1 MQDIIEPID
10 RELIEK
16 ELNDKVYV
24 RPTNNGGNKLFIVD
38 CHNAP
43 QTLREI
49 GRLRELS
56 FRQAGGGTGKDCD
69 LDEFDYGNSAY
80 KQLIV
85 WHPEDKEIIG
95 GYRFILTKD
104 ARQAD
109 GNYHLATT
117 EIYEFSEKMKNFYF
131 LKTIELGRSF
141 VQPKYQPSAENRKGL
156 FSLDNLWDGLGALII
171 NYPEV
176 EYFFGKVTMYTHFN
190 REARDL
196 ILTFMHHY
204 FPDNEDLIKVEN
216 PIGIQSDT
224 SEFKKSLEGKDY
236 KSGHIILN
244 TRVRELGENIPP
256 LFNSY
261 MNTSPTM
268 KTFPTCINSHFGDV
282 EETGIMVT
290 IKDIYESKKD
300 RHVSSYLKYLES
312 KASSK

>member
-1 MQDIIEPID
+1 MQEIIEPVS
-10 RELIEK
+10 RELIEQ
-16 ELNDKVYV
+16 ELNEKSFV
-24 RPTNNGGNKLFIVD
+24 RPTNNGGNKLYIID

-43 QTLREI
+43 NTLREI

-56 FRQAGGGTGKDCD
+56 FRMAGGGTGKDCD
-69 LDEFDYGNSAY
+69 LDEFDFGPSAY

-85 WHPEDKEIIG
+85 WHPDDREIIG
-95 GYRFILTKD
+95 GYRYILTKD

-109 GNYHLATT
+109 GSYHLATT
-117 EIYEFSEKMKNFYF
+117 EIYEFSERMKEFYF

-141 VQPKYQPSAENRKGL
+141 VQPKYQPSTENRKGL

-171 NYPEV
+171 NYPEM
-176 EYFFGKVTMYTHFN
+176 EYFFGKVTMYTHFD

-204 FPDNEDLIKVEN
+204 FPDHENLIKVEN
-216 PIGIQSDT
+216 PMPIVHDT
-224 SEFKKSLEGKDY
+224 SEFLASLQGLAYKEG
-236 KSGHIILN
+236 HHLLN
-244 TRVRELGENIPP
+244 ARVRELGENIPP

-300 RHVSSYLKYLES
+300 RHVSSYLRFLDS
-312 KASSK
+312 KLKS

>member
-1 MQDIIEPID
+1 MQEIIAPIERD
-10 RELIEK
+10 LIAA
-16 ELNDKVYV
+16 ELNSTTFI
-24 RPTNNGGNKLFIVD
+24 RPTNNGGNQLYIID
-38 CHNAP
+38 CHAAP
-43 QTLREI
+43 NTLREI

-56 FRQAGGGTGKDCD
+56 FRTAGGGTGKDCD
-69 LDEFDYGNSAY
+69 LDEFDFGDSAY

-85 WHPEDKEIIG
+85 WHPVDQEIIG

-104 ARQAD
+104 ARKAD

-117 EIYEFSEKMKNFYF
+117 EIYEFSERMKNFYF
-131 LKTIELGRSF
+131 MKTIELGRSF
-141 VQPKYQPSAENRKGL
+141 VQPKYQPNAENRKGL

-176 EYFFGKVTMYTHFN
+176 DYFFGKVTMYTHFN
-190 REARDL
+190 REARDI

-204 FPDNEDLIKVEN
+204 FPDNEQLIKVEN
-216 PIGIQSDT
+216 PLPIVHDT
-224 SEFKKSLEGKDY
+224 SDFLATLQGKDY
-236 KSGHIILN
+236 KEGHHLLN
-244 TRVRELGENIPP
+244 AKVRELGENIPP

-268 KTFPTCINSHFGDV
+268 KTFPTCINSHFGNV

-300 RHVSSYLKYLES
+300 RHVNSFLRFLES
-312 KASSK
+312 KTSS

>member
-1 MQDIIEPID
+1 MQEIIAPID
-10 RELIEK
+10 RELIEQ
-16 ELNDKVYV
+16 ELNEKTFA
-24 RPTNNGGNKLFIVD
+24 RPTNNGGNKLYIID
-38 CHNAP
+38 CHDAP
-43 QTLREI
+43 NTLREI

-56 FRQAGGGTGKDCD
+56 FRMAGGGTGKDCD
-69 LDEFDYGNSAY
+69 LDEFDFGPSAY
-80 KQLIV
+80 KQIVV
-85 WHPEDKEIIG
+85 WHPDDREIIG
-95 GYRFILTKD
+95 GYRYIQCRN

-117 EIYEFSEKMKNFYF
+117 EIYEFSETMKNHYF
-131 LKTIELGRSF
+131 PTTIELGRSF

-171 NYPEV
+171 NHPDM

-204 FPDNEDLIKVEN
+204 FPDKENLIKVEN
-216 PIGIQSDT
+216 PMPITHDT
-224 SEFKKSLEGKDY
+224 REFLAELQGHDY
-236 KSGHIILN
+236 KEGHHLLN

-268 KTFPTCINSHFGDV
+268 KTFPTCINTHFGDV

-300 RHVSSYLKYLES
+300 RHVSSYMKYLDS
-312 KASSK
+312 KQAG